1 MKKKNKEKKKRSQN
15 SKQQKY
21 DILMLLYTLEVC
33 TYILALIY
41 VYILLIP
48 NIGENVKEK
57 CLENLYCSRYIQ
69 TTSFGY
75 SVDLG

>member
-1 MKKKNKEKKKRSQN
+1 M
-15 SKQQKY
+15 
-21 DILMLLYTLEVC
+21 ILYTLEVC
-33 TYILALIY
+33 TYLLALIY

-48 NIGENVKEK
+48 NIGEKVKDK

-69 TTSFGY
+69 TASLGY